1 MFVNKKFM
9 NEELITKITK
19 ILCHENLDYTV
30 TAAEVISAAKQHQTN
45 SAVAFHLQS

>member
-1 MFVNKKFM
+1 MFVNKKFV
-9 NEELITKITK
+9 NEELITK